1 MKRSVASLLFLAI
14 LFLPAASAAE
24 RQSRWRTIWHL
35 STAVLVGANVADIAS
50 SWGKN
55 EANPLVRTG
64 QRFGYGSTAIKVG
77 VLSGSLAV
85 QYLMVRKAPRQMPY
99 IASAN
104 LAVTALLAATA
115 AHNMRIPAP
124 RR

>member
-1 MKRSVASLLFLAI
+1 M
-14 LFLPAASAAE
+14 
-24 RQSRWRTIWHL
+24 
-35 STAVLVGANVADIAS
+35 LVGANVADIAS

-77 VLSGSLAV
+77 VLSGSLAT